1 MNTKPRD
8 NDFTVKVANVNGT
21 GSASAN
27 TLLMKS
33 FFRMGIPVAG
43 KNYFP
48 VEHPGPA
55 DLVRNPREQGCLP
68 GPVGPR

>member
-1 MNTKPRD
+1 MSGKKTPERV
-8 NDFTVKVANVNGT
+8 NDFTLKLANVNGT

-27 TLLMKS
+27 GLLMKS

-48 VEHPGPA
+48 S
-55 DLVRNPREQGCLP
+55 NIQGLP
-68 GPVGPR
+68 TWY